1 MRWVDSLGREPP
13 LALQED
19 RSTGWGEADQG
30 EGEVSAV
37 VGGPRDQTAPQDPM
51 APRDPMAG
59 DEEAAAYPNE
69 GADDC
74 IRKPPVKGDHLL

>member
-1 MRWVDSLGREPP
+1 MRWVDSLEQGPP

-19 RSTGWGEADQG
+19 RSMGWGEADQG

-37 VGGPRDQTAPQDPM
+37 VGAPRDQM
-51 APRDPMAG
+51 APRGPLAPQDPMAG
-59 DEEAAAYPNE
+59 DEEVAAYPNE

-74 IRKPPVKGDHLL
+74 IQKPPVKGDLLL